1 VSFQTR
7 QGIPL
12 KPDYAAAQRATRDAA
27 LTSLTR
33 AADAPAPRIDEA
45 ERARRAEYVRE
56 TKAALDKGE
65 TFEQRSLRREKM
77 ADEWARWFRK
87 KMDAGSVADPVVV
100 LPDACARLE
109 QLAEDR
115 IAAAVRDLKAT
126 LRKAIS

>member
-1 VSFQTR
+1 MAGEPIGAPLVSFQIR

-12 KPDYAAAQRATRDAA
+12 KPDYAAAQRAVC
-27 LTSLTR
+27 
-33 AADAPAPRIDEA
+33 APAQRIDEA
-45 ERARRAEYVRE
+45 ERARRAEYVRD

-77 ADEWARWFRK
+77 ADEWARWFRQ
-87 KMDAGSVADPVVV
+87 KMDAGSVADPVVL

-126 LRKAIS
+126 LRKALS